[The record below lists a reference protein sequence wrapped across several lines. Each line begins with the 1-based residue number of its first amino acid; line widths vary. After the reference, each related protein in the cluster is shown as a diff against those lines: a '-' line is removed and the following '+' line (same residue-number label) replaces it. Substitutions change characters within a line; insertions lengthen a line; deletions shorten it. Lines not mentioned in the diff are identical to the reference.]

1 MQSYFRTCILHAR
14 QIGTFRL
21 AQESKH
27 GGGGGGGGT
36 LISASVV
43 SHFGGWRGQEKNE
56 DEMRKAELLVVSELC
71 KATFCRFAVGVYSVS
86 LALVRFVVGTI
97 FGLSGT
103 GVRSS
108 LALGC
113 RQR

>member
-14 QIGTFRL
+14 QIGTLRL

-27 GGGGGGGGT
+27 GGGGGGGD
-36 LISASVV
+36 LNFCI
-43 SHFGGWRGQEKNE
+43 RGIPLRGMERTGKNE
-56 DEMRKAELLVVSELC
+56 DELRKAELLVVSELC
-71 KATFCRFAVGVYSVS
+71 KAIFCRFAVGVYSVS